1 MECIIKPWNTA
12 FHVCVT
18 GVALALA
25 LAACQGVLGQHTEAK
40 LLPMALPSVY
50 VCGNGYGS

>member
-12 FHVCVT
+12 FHVCVS
-18 GVALALA
+18 GVAVALT
-25 LAACQGVLGQHTEAK
+25 ACQGVLGQHTEAK

-50 VCGNGYGS
+50 VCVNGYRS